1 MFYDRVMEL
10 ETTLQTME
18 HLVNDLKSAKG
29 IYQS

>member
-10 ETTLQTME
+10 ETTLQAME

-29 IYQS
+29 IC